1 MKCKKCNTALPI
13 QRSSLGYNECVNC
26 STTDTYGCVDIVYHK
41 TGNTVQ
47 IMSKAAAA
55 EVNKHKRRGFGTML
69 KGGSKTST
77 YNPKNVKYGCSTVI
91 VGSKESYDRIGYECM
106 NLLEFNGIDSVF
118 SYIDKAVQRLEINKN
133 QAFKLKQ
140 VFKAL

>member
-1 MKCKKCNTALPI
+1 VVAKLIRITPKTLSTAVVI
-13 QRSSLGYNECVNC
+13 
-26 STTDTYGCVDIVYHK
+26 
-41 TGNTVQ
+41 
-47 IMSKAAAA
+47 
-55 EVNKHKRRGFGTML
+55 
-69 KGGSKTST
+69 GSQ
-77 YNPKNVKYGCSTVI
+77 
-91 VGSKESYDRIGYECM
+91 ESYDKIGHECM

>member
-1 MKCKKCNTALPI
+1 MKCISCNSELPNARI
-13 QRSSLGYNECVNC
+13 SLGYKECTSC
-26 STTDTYGCVDIVYHK
+26 STVDSYGCVDIVYHK

-91 VGSKESYDRIGYECM
+91 IGSQESYNRVGHECM

-118 SYIDKAVQRLEINKN
+118 SYIDKAVDRLEINKN
-133 QAFKLKQ
+133 QAFKLKRI
-140 VFKAL
+140 FKSL